1 MAQHITESKTWNR
14 LKDYC
19 GNYLFILPVVLIFA
33 AFSLY
38 PILRT
43 IQLSLYKWNGID
55 PQMTWVGLQNFYV
68 IFAMDPNWWTAMW
81 NATKFAIL
89 GVLVMQSLSLG
100 LAFLVD
106 RRSKQSDFYKA
117 VYYIPTILS
126 PMVVGYVWKWIYDPN
141 GGVLNFLLDKVGLHI
156 LTRSWLSDPALALFA
171 VSAASI
177 WAGFGYSFVL
187 FLAGLKGISAEIY
200 EAAKV
205 DGANGWKQFCY
216 ITLPML
222 RPILTVVTILTI
234 LGAMQLFPLV
244 DAMTNGGPGFA
255 TQVPVKSIYDE
266 CFKNYHYG
274 YASAYSVIFG
284 LILLIISMTQME
296 ISRRYDV

>member
-1 MAQHITESKTWNR
+1 MAQHFTESKTWNR
-14 LKDYC
+14 MKDYC
-19 GNYLFILPVVLIFA
+19 GNYLFILPVVLIFS

-43 IQLSLYKWNGID
+43 IQLSLFKWNGID
-55 PQMTWVGLQNFYV
+55 PHMTWVGLQNFYV
-68 IFAMDPNWWTAMW
+68 IFTMDPNWWTAMW

-89 GVLVMQSLSLG
+89 GVLIMQSLSLG

-106 RRSKQSDFYKA
+106 RRGKSSDFYKA

-126 PMVVGYVWKWIYDPN
+126 PMVVGYIWKWIYDPN
-141 GGVLNFLLDKVGLHI
+141 SGVLNFILDKVGLHI
-156 LTRSWLSDPALALFA
+156 LTRSWLSDPELALFA

-187 FLAGLKGISAEIY
+187 FLAGLKGIPAEIY
-200 EAAKV
+200 EAARV
-205 DGANGWKQFCY
+205 DGANGWKQFWCV
-216 ITLPML
+216 TLPML
-222 RPILTVVTILTI
+222 RPVLTVVTILTI

-244 DAMTNGGPGFA
+244 DAMTKGGPGFA
-255 TQVPVKSIYDE
+255 TQVPVMSIYNE
-266 CFKNYHYG
+266 CFQNYHYG

-284 LILLIISMTQME
+284 LILLVISMAQME
-296 ISRRYDV
+296 ISKRYEI